1 MLWYS
6 KAVLARRRGD
16 PNTDGTRDREGEVE
30 AAASEGIIWAAAL
43 SQPED
48 GGDIPQEG
56 PTTEDMPGEV
66 EGGGEGELIEYNEL
80 WTSIKLLF
88 ILSEKIN
95 CCLAW

>member
-1 MLWYS
+1 MLE
-6 KAVLARRRGD
+6 RRRGD

-66 EGGGEGELIEYNEL
+66 EGGGGGLVG
-80 WTSIKLLF
+80 WWGQ
-88 ILSEKIN
+88 
-95 CCLAW
+95 CLTDCEASCRQRGRRTKRDGPHC

>member
-6 KAVLARRRGD
+6 KAVLERRRGD

-66 EGGGEGELIEYNEL
+66 EGGGGGGADWIQWTLNIYQTVIHIEREN
-80 WTSIKLLF
+80 
-88 ILSEKIN
+88 
-95 CCLAW
+95 